1 MTILLIIHKIIIYWH
16 IFYFVKITLSE
27 SQLLQITANITPAYT
42 YFFVILRHVV
52 FRSKDIT
59 DIIWGTVS
67 KVSFDVCSA
76 LDYGISP
83 SDWSVPMSRIT
94 VDKDKMF

>member
-1 MTILLIIHKIIIYWH
+1 MKILLIIHKIIIYWH

-27 SQLLQITANITPAYT
+27 SQLLEITANITPAYIN
-42 YFFVILRHVV
+42 FFVILRHVV

-76 LDYGISP
+76 LDYESQ
-83 SDWSVPMSRIT
+83 DYCW
-94 VDKDKMF
+94 